1 MTYLLDV
8 NALVAI
14 LFLEHVFHD
23 RAARWVRA
31 VAKHQSRLAT
41 CAISELGFLRVL
53 AQTPAYQI
61 GIAQGKDLL
70 ADLHNSTAPVCSFIA
85 DDVSGIELPRWV
97 KSPGQLTDGH
107 LLRLARKHGASLA
120 TFDKSI
126 PGAFLI
132 TG

>member
-14 LFLEHVFHD
+14 GFLEHEFHV

-31 VAKHQSRLAT
+31 LAKEQSRLAT

-53 AQTPAYQI
+53 VQSPSYQI
-61 GIAQGKDLL
+61 EIAQGKELL
-70 ADLHNSTAPVCSFIA
+70 AHLHSSAAPPCSFIA
-85 DDVSGIELPRWV
+85 DDVTVKELPLWV
-97 KSPGQLTDGH
+97 NSPCQLTDGH
-107 LLRLARKHGASLA
+107 LVRLARKHGASLA

-132 TG
+132 PG